1 MLQSLFF
8 AVNAQAEANA
18 LACKNVHWYIK
29 ATVLTEDIDA
39 LKAVICALVEI
50 TRTETCVT
58 NYEFYLIE
66 NNMLYFFERY
76 WNSNAGAVHGA
87 NVGEIEAVKNIF
99 STLEPIEFVLFGG
112 RYEGPWVDYIESQG
126 ISPKINRWFQ
136 SLI

>member
-1 MLQSLFF
+1 MFF
-8 AVNAQAEANA
+8 AGNAQAEANA
-18 LACKNVHWYIK
+18 LASKNVHWYIK
-29 ATVLTEDIDA
+29 ARVLTEDIDA

-50 TRTETCVT
+50 TKTETYVT

-99 STLEPIEFVLFGG
+99 SMLEPIEFVLFGG
-112 RYEGPWVDYIESQG
+112 PYEGPWVDYIESQG

>member
-1 MLQSLFF
+1 MFF

-18 LACKNVHWYIK
+18 LACKNVHWYII

-50 TRTETCVT
+50 TKTETYIT

-99 STLEPIEFVLFGG
+99 SMLEPIEFVLFGG